1 MQILAQKTNRA
12 AGSPH
17 QPADG
22 QQGGGLSGA
31 IRTKNTHDF
40 AFVNAKADP
49 VQDFFRAVAGLKIF
63 DFEKHPNSRIVM
75 C

>member
-1 MQILAQKTNRA
+1 MVNRVVVFPAPFAPRIL
-12 AGSPH
+12 
-17 QPADG
+17 
-22 QQGGGLSGA
+22 
-31 IRTKNTHDF
+31 HDF

-75 C
+75 Y